1 MDGWEEQL
9 GSILGDPQQMSRIAD
24 LARSLMGGGEP
35 AGKPAGEPAQAPM
48 PDLGKLASLLSGPA
62 ESGRDT
68 RALLEAMKP
77 WLSEKR
83 RAKLDRAMKLGR
95 MAKLAGFALG
105 EGERRDV

>member
-1 MDGWEEQL
+1 MDSWEEQL
-9 GSILGDPQQMSRIAD
+9 GSILGDPEQMSRIAD

-35 AGKPAGEPAQAPM
+35 AGQPAPPSM
-48 PDLGKLASLLSGPA
+48 PDVGKLAAMLKGPG
-62 ESGRDT
+62 EGGRDA

-83 RAKLDRAMKLGR
+83 RAKLERAMKLSR

-105 EGERRDV
+105 GGETQDV

>member
-35 AGKPAGEPAQAPM
+35 AAETPQPPTPE
-48 PDLGKLASLLSGPA
+48 LGKLASLLSGPA

-83 RAKLDRAMKLGR
+83 RAKLDRAMKLSR
-95 MAKLAGFALG
+95 LAKLAGFALG
-105 EGERRDV
+105 EGEKRDV

>member
-35 AGKPAGEPAQAPM
+35 AGETPQPPM
-48 PDLGKLASLLSGPA
+48 PELGKLASLLSGPA
-62 ESGRDT
+62 ESGRDA
-68 RALLEAMKP
+68 RSLLEAMKP

-105 EGERRDV
+105 EGEKRDV